1 MGLDDAAARRLARAG
16 IVTGMLAGSMYLART
31 VFDLPTHLSRP
42 FWIFIGPLMCVAFLG
57 VFGFLVRRGPSA
69 TLVVATTFGVLAGAL
84 RLVFSVVQSNNLITI
99 RRHAGEAATEGERQ
113 VWAQVFDGVF
123 TVQDGI
129 NYAYDL
135 FLDWGIILLA
145 IPLWGVSRGG
155 RVLAVLGA
163 GLAGLHF
170 TLKLV
175 TFPDPPAAA
184 GLFDVGPAIGVFVL
198 VMLGWM
204 AWKLVEEGRTEA

>member
-1 MGLDDAAARRLARAG
+1 MGLDDSTALRLAWAG
-16 IVTGMLAGSMYLART
+16 IITGILAGGMYLGNT
-31 VFDLPTHLSRP
+31 LLDLPTFLRRP
-42 FWIFIGPLMCVAFLG
+42 FWIFIGPLMCVAFIG
-57 VFGFLVRRGPSA
+57 VFGFLIRRGPSA
-69 TLVVATTFGVLAGAL
+69 TLIVATIFGVLAGAL
-84 RLVFSVVQSNNLITI
+84 RLAFSVVQSNNLITI
-99 RRHAGEAATEGERQ
+99 RRHASEATTEAERE

-123 TVQDGI
+123 TVQNGI

-145 IPLWGVSRGG
+145 VPLWSVSRGG
-155 RVLAVLGA
+155 RALAILGA

-184 GLFDVGPAIGVFVL
+184 GLLDVGPGIGGFVL

-204 AWKLVEEGRTEA
+204 AWRLTRDAGDR